1 MVSFTPAEG
10 SLLTSAS
17 LIPFEPNAYDQNSKK
32 KIVIKLSQEE
42 TETVQAWENAI
53 DAKKLCSCINRHGVR
68 VRFDPEIAQ
77 AWKGEA
83 AVPMPPLKNAV
94 ADVRITLSG
103 IWEAGDKSGIC
114 CKATD
119 IYLKEDQNALQPGTD
134 IPGLCAPTQQSEPQP
149 S

>member
-119 IYLKEDQNALQPGTD
+119 FYLKEDQNALQPGTEE
-134 IPGLCAPTQQSEPQP
+134 PGSWTQTLPSEPQP
-149 S
+149 N